1 MMLTLLILKLF
12 QSPAFHYMPQPDTSL
27 IKEMSTL
34 LLHFFSCCTQLF
46 ITSLRLLG
54 AFSGKV
60 PCFITTETYYF
71 WHISGFPCDYIASWG
86 PHLPFWAIIV
96 VVSWIFA
103 PETCDMTQVSLCRN
117 WVVPGIQSTFLPGL
131 FRSNQGFYFQW
142 VILYFLCREFY

>member
-1 MMLTLLILKLF
+1 MMLTLLILKLL
-12 QSPAFHYMPQPDTSL
+12 QSPAFHYMPQSDTSL

-34 LLHFFSCCTQLF
+34 LLLYFSLHST
-46 ITSLRLLG
+46 INHKSPSPW

-71 WHISGFPCDYIASWG
+71 WHISRFPCDYIASWG
-86 PHLPFWAIIV
+86 PHLPFWAIIE

-103 PETCDMTQVSLCRN
+103 PETCDMTQVFFCRN
-117 WVVPGIQSTFLPGL
+117 WVVPGIQSTSLPGL
-131 FRSNQGFYFQW
+131 FRSNQGFYFLW